1 MPTERIDSG
10 LVISVC
16 GSHDAAARSV
26 VNQSNPAICPA
37 SIRSRRT
44 AKTSGNASAL
54 VTAETERPCARA
66 SDLTR
71 LVSCWRVVERVW
83 SFSRGD
89 AAIVVDVMRRVSPR
103 RLVRDHGRAR
113 GDYGNTREVLLTAP
127 FARRAWRAEA
137 GVYSANLRKDHGIV
151 SASGSTEL
159 LPAVASCREVSGKTP
174 VGRTL
179 SRRIE

>member
-71 LVSCWRVVERVW
+71 LVSCWRVVERGW
-83 SFSRGD
+83 SLSRGD
-89 AAIVVDVMRRVSPR
+89 ATIVVDVMRRVSPR
-103 RLVRDHGRAR
+103 RLVRDHGRSR
-113 GDYGNTREVLLTAP
+113 GDYGNTREVLLTA
-127 FARRAWRAEA
+127 RRAWRAEA
-137 GVYSANLRKDHGIV
+137 GVHSANLRKDHGIV

-159 LPAVASCREVSGKTP
+159 LPAVASCRDVSRKTP
-174 VGRTL
+174 VGQT
-179 SRRIE
+179 